1 MDGSDWIGAANDELA
16 RLATLEH
23 YDKRRATI
31 IALVDAR
38 IAGHSEESVWERED
52 TCSRNT
58 YHRKKHGWKYQP
70 LFMDVLANVQQIAR
84 EWKSTE
90 ELRALREASR
100 KLALASP
107 DAADKAVEQLEN
119 SDPAIVLRAAFGI
132 LDRAGQE
139 TAQKSSQTLVVSAAD
154 RIAAMQR
161 ALAAEVGAGD

>member
-1 MDGSDWIGAANDELA
+1 MAGSDWIGAANDELA

-23 YDKRRATI
+23 YHKRRNTI

-38 IAGHSEESVWERED
+38 MAGRTEESVWDRED

-58 YHRKKHGWKYQP
+58 YHSKWKHQP
-70 LFMDVLANVQQIAR
+70 LFVEVLTAVERIAR
-84 EWKSTE
+84 EWKDTE
-90 ELRALREASR
+90 ELRALREAAR
-100 KLALASP
+100 RMALASP
-107 DAADKAVEQLEN
+107 TAAERAIEQLVDR
-119 SDPAIVLRAAFGI
+119 DPAIVLRAAFGI

-161 ALAAEVGAGD
+161 ALAAEVGASD